1 MSKVKV
7 KMILPTI
14 SLSWLKLF
22 NNSCRKLELNSS
34 PFKCKRST
42 IRSFHLFQMVFRKRE
57 DGAVGLSHRA
67 LLLHDGTQHSMTLYA
82 HIWHGPRLHTTELLS
97 SCKMVILD
105 YYTSVVSCSWL
116 RCAKQRMLPPSRCSR
131 KPEQSPQR
139 RRRKKGNQMVILRE
153 ACAKEKD
160 ARWSGDLQ
168 TKKHSDKSGSK
179 YNPEVAAAL
188 PLDRSRRLHSEMT
201 SPKVVAA
208 LV

>member
-82 HIWHGPRLHTTELLS
+82 HIWHGPRLHTTEPLS

-105 YYTSVVSCSWL
+105 IIPALSAAPGFAAQNKECCPRVAAHVNLNNLL
-116 RCAKQRMLPPSRCSR
+116 REGDEKKEIRWWYWEKRA
-131 KPEQSPQR
+131 
-139 RRRKKGNQMVILRE
+139 RKKKTLGE
-153 ACAKEKD
+153 AA
-160 ARWSGDLQ
+160 
-168 TKKHSDKSGSK
+168 TSK
-179 YNPEVAAAL
+179 QKNTAINLGVNTTQRL
-188 PLDRSRRLHSEMT
+188 PLLCH
-201 SPKVVAA
+201 
-208 LV
+208 